1 MLNRPLHIFPFR
13 HSKMDCPMRTLTRA
27 GVFIAASS
35 AVFLLAPA
43 AHATGDDTYTVELR
57 QELPRTA
64 TTDDGGAP
72 QESRDECPGVPDG
85 QDGWHFVLPGKSTDF
100 VKLTV
105 TFEPGGQQVVT
116 DFGPPSDKHAYV
128 WSLPGAELT
137 SAVAEVRGGDLE
149 LFNLSHTC
157 PVTGG
162 TPSGSASPSSST
174 SPSSSSS
181 TSASPSSSTSTE
193 PSSSTSPS
201 PSTGTSADPTASPSG
216 SGAAVPAASSSAQAG
231 SGDLAETGSGAPVGA
246 LSAVAAVLVAAGGF
260 LVFRRRKGAR
270 QG

>member
-1 MLNRPLHIFPFR
+1 
-13 HSKMDCPMRTLTRA
+13 MRTLTRA
-27 GVFIAASS
+27 GVFIATSS

-43 AHATGDDTYTVELR
+43 AHATGDDTYTVQLR
-57 QELPRTA
+57 QQLPRTA

-72 QESRDECPGVPDG
+72 RESREECPGVPDG
-85 QDGWHFVLPGKSTDF
+85 KDGWHFVLPGKSTDF

-128 WSLPGAELT
+128 WSLPGAKLT
-137 SAVAEVRGGDLE
+137 SAVAEVRGGALD

-193 PSSSTSPS
+193 PSSSTSTAPS
-201 PSTGTSADPTASPSG
+201 NGTSTEPTASPTG
-216 SGAAVPAASSSAQAG
+216 SGAAVPAASSSTQAVN
-231 SGDLAETGSGAPVGA
+231 GDLAETGSGAPVGA

>member
-1 MLNRPLHIFPFR
+1 
-13 HSKMDCPMRTLTRA
+13 MRTFARA
-27 GVFIAASS
+27 GFFLAVSS
-35 AVFLLAPA
+35 AVVLLAPA

-72 QESRDECPGVPDG
+72 RESREECPGVPDG
-85 QDGWHFVLPGKSTDF
+85 KDGWHFVVPGKEPEF

-105 TFEPGGQQVVT
+105 TFEPGGQQVLT
-116 DFGPPSDKHAYV
+116 SFGPPSDQHAYV

-137 SAVAEVRGGDLE
+137 SAVAEVRGGELE

-157 PVTGG
+157 PVRS
-162 TPSGSASPSSST
+162 TPSGSAEPSTGT
-174 SPSSSSS
+174 SAEPSSS
-181 TSASPSSSTSTE
+181 TSASTE
-193 PSSSTSPS
+193 PSSGTSAE
-201 PSTGTSADPTASPSG
+201 PSTGTSTSAEPSAGTSTGPAESPG
-216 SGAAVPAASSSAQAG
+216 EVTPGDGGAAAPSASTGAG
-231 SGDLAETGSGAPVGA
+231 GGDLAETGNGAPVGA

-260 LVFRRRKGAR
+260 LVVRRRRGAR